1 MFRSYYD
8 GMQCGSVVAM
18 NVIAGRMREGREGI
32 ARERRS
38 SIELARN
45 EGDERVE
52 RVVVLRLVK
61 DTS

>member
-1 MFRSYYD
+1 
-8 GMQCGSVVAM
+8 MQCGSVVAM